1 MLIIDEKT
9 KISLF
14 AVAVA
19 IPFLVG
25 GIIWLT
31 TIETKA
37 SAAQNDLRDLRP
49 VVEEI
54 RDRVIRIEEQLK
66 RRK

>member
-1 MLIIDEKT
+1 MIIDERT
-9 KISLF
+9 RISLF

-19 IPFLVG
+19 IPFLIG